1 MYIEKIETKLNNIN
15 IFYSISVTVNI
26 SRNDAKVMAT
36 GLLTADECTDD
47 TNQFTI
53 YGIYGTHVTI

>member
-36 GLLTADECTDD
+36 GLLTADECTDE
-47 TNQFTI
+47 TISLQFMG
-53 YGIYGTHVTI
+53 YMVAM